1 MATTSNDVRRL
12 LASDEPN
19 YAAAA
24 KLGPAILPQL
34 AQLVTGS
41 NPDLAAKA
49 AFLAGMIHHNKAVAV
64 LQRAAKSA
72 SPDVRLAAAGAA
84 RSMKQPAVSGVLLT
98 LLGDRD
104 AGVRKFAIKAA
115 ASRSNSA
122 LTAKVRDLSQ
132 KDPEASNRALAQ
144 RATGKP
150 RPSVA

>member
-84 RSMKQPAVSGVLLT
+84 RSMKQPAVSGV
-98 LLGDRD
+98 GDRD